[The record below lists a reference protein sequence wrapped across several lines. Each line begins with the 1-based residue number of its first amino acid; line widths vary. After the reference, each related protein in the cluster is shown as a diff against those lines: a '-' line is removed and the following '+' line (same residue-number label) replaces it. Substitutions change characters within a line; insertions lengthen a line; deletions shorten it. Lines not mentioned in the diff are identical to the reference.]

1 MIQKKMYFIF
11 CSCSYYSNV
20 FHVKKTHLHV
30 AFYVRC
36 ALFKF
41 MALLHAFCFVN
52 PQPARDT
59 SIGLSTHWVHRDE
72 EKPVFHGEFPECRWK
87 QTNQVIEVF
96 YILILIHTV
105 DIKFMYV

>member
-1 MIQKKMYFIF
+1 M
-11 CSCSYYSNV
+11 V
-20 FHVKKTHLHV
+20 
-30 AFYVRC
+30 
-36 ALFKF
+36 
-41 MALLHAFCFVN
+41 LLHAFCFVN

-96 YILILIHTV
+96 YILADTYCRYKINVRI
-105 DIKFMYV
+105 IIMYPM